1 MLLKGVSVILSPIE
15 EQDIDYIHSFTSD
28 YEKISPIFC
37 THIRSKIYWKK
48 KFQDTG
54 SWDDDF
60 GMLKMIDKKNKN
72 LFGVIWFFKGIP
84 YADGYEI
91 GFNIFNNLNKNKK
104 IIEDG
109 LIIFSSY
116 LFETFNINRL
126 CCNTH
131 HDMSESS
138 KKSFAERT
146 GYVFEGKMRKAIFIR
161 GRLKD
166 YYLYSI
172 LREESMSLNDALKI

>member
-1 MLLKGVSVILSPIE
+1 MLLKGKDVILSHIE
-15 EQDIDYIHSFTSD
+15 EKDIDIIHSFTSD

-54 SWDDDF
+54 LWDDDW
-60 GMLKMIDKKNKN
+60 GMLKIIDKNKKN
-72 LFGVIWFFKGIP
+72 LVGVIWYFRGIP
-84 YADGYEI
+84 YAEGYEI
-91 GFNIFNNLNKNKK
+91 GFNVFNNLSKNKK
-104 IIEDG
+104 IIEDS
-109 LIIFSSY
+109 LIILSSY
-116 LFETFNINRL
+116 LFETFNIFRL

-131 HDMSESS
+131 HDMSEAS
-138 KKSFAERT
+138 KNSFSKRT

-172 LREESMSLNDALKI
+172 LREESISLNEALEI